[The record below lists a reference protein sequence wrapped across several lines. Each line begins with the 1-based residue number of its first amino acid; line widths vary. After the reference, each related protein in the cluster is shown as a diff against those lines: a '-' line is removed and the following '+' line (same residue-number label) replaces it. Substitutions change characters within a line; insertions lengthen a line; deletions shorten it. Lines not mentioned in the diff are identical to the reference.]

1 MGKTSATHCNILA
14 WRITWT
20 EEPDGLQSRGWQR
33 VKYDRVIVTTA
44 ITLHQIFQTSPKG
57 KVWLFKKKN
66 KRHQFYYRKFRSI
79 CLFPLRETR
88 KQMFLR
94 TVLPSA
100 NVQVSSLS
108 TLVPFDILSCSEVCI
123 LLCEFRTYLTST
135 LVYTP
140 LSEFIW
146 TRENHQTYI
155 QDDDCMRGFPGHAGG
170 KESACQFRR
179 HKFDPCVRKIFW
191 RRKWQPT
198 PGLWHGNVKR
208 VGQDSAQS
216 AIGPRHFPRITI
228 SFSI

>member
-1 MGKTSATHCNILA
+1 MKWWVHSIIWLWIHSIKGFPGSSVGKESAYDTGDPGSIPGWARLQQPTVIFLPGELQGQKSLMGYSPGAGKESNM
-14 WRITWT
+14 T
-20 EEPDGLQSRGWQR
+20 EWLSLLPLHSIKSFKLPQR
-33 VKYDRVIVTTA
+33 ESFGY
-44 ITLHQIFQTSPKG
+44 L
-57 KVWLFKKKN
+57 KKN
-66 KRHQFYYRKFRSI
+66 KRHRFYYRKFRSI

-146 TRENHQTYI
+146 TR
-155 QDDDCMRGFPGHAGG
+155 
-170 KESACQFRR
+170 
-179 HKFDPCVRKIFW
+179 
-191 RRKWQPT
+191 
-198 PGLWHGNVKR
+198 
-208 VGQDSAQS
+208 
-216 AIGPRHFPRITI
+216 
-228 SFSI
+228 